1 VAGGTGVLLEL
12 NRGADPVELLDLSR
26 IAGWRDAER
35 DGDALRLGAG
45 VTYTQVLEQLDGPLP
60 GLALAARTVA
70 SRQVRNRG
78 TLAGALVLADPSGDA
93 LAALGAA
100 GAEVELTGRRGARRV
115 AADAF
120 ITAPGACVLEVDEL
134 VTALHV
140 PVADGPVAYAKAG
153 ARNAMARAVCGV
165 AIELHPLARTVT
177 ACVVGAAPTAIRPRT
192 AEALVADAWDDLDD
206 RVLRRFGELVA
217 EAVDPLPDAR
227 GSAAYRR
234 HVAGVLAT
242 RVLDRVWDAR

>member
-1 VAGGTGVLLEL
+1 VL
-12 NRGADPVELLDLSR
+12 G
-26 IAGWRDAER
+26 
-35 DGDALRLGAG
+35 
-45 VTYTQVLEQLDGPLP
+45 
-60 GLALAARTVA
+60 
-70 SRQVRNRG
+70 
-78 TLAGALVLADPSGDA
+78 DPSSDA

-100 GAEVELTGRRGARRV
+100 V
-115 AADAF
+115 AAVEVAGPHGIRHVPAEAF
-120 ITAPGACVLEVDEL
+120 VTGPGICDLGADEL
-134 VTALHV
+134 VTALIV
-140 PVADGPVAYAKAG
+140 PKADGPTAYAKAG

-192 AEALVADAWDDLDD
+192 AEALIADAWDDLDDLDD
-206 RVLRRFGELVA
+206 RVLRRFGQLVA